1 MMKLGGDYET
11 IFDDGSPILFD
22 EFGVDDGEA
31 IRSGA
36 DYEAVA
42 SGGVAIN

>member
-1 MMKLGGDYET
+1 MKLFSTMDL
-11 IFDDGSPILFD
+11 LFD

-42 SGGVAIN
+42 SDGVAIN